1 MIPVGDL
8 QLHLGVGD
16 SDAELLA
23 QLELAAVAFME
34 RETSRFFGDAA
45 AYTEVIIGNG
55 TPRLWLAE
63 RPDDDVLATVLER
76 RYAGGTE
83 TTITATDDNGF
94 VLRSDDTN
102 LAQLVRKGSLIWRS
116 GWEYEATYQRGYTTR
131 SAPADVKQAVI
142 DLVVLGYEDSK
153 KGEQG
158 PIVSETLGDYSYR
171 LADTRTTD
179 TDAGMGD
186 RRGRVR
192 HTINNWRRD
201 AF

>member
-83 TTITATDDNGF
+83 TTITATDAPGTLYFSSKGGTIPASSDSRPIPPPPACTCCA
-94 VLRSDDTN
+94 VSLLR
-102 LAQLVRKGSLIWRS
+102 LRA
-116 GWEYEATYQRGYTTR
+116 
-131 SAPADVKQAVI
+131 
-142 DLVVLGYEDSK
+142 
-153 KGEQG
+153 
-158 PIVSETLGDYSYR
+158 
-171 LADTRTTD
+171 
-179 TDAGMGD
+179 
-186 RRGRVR
+186 RR
-192 HTINNWRRD
+192 
-201 AF
+201 